1 MPAAPD
7 TRAADPLAT
16 SIRAHVEALCAAGD
30 RHPGTQR
37 NRDATAYVAS
47 QLELAGA
54 EVEQLDFE
62 VGDWR
67 HGVAAIE
74 VGGRVVSAH
83 PGPFSAAADA
93 HGTLLAVSTA
103 SGLDGLDARGCVLL
117 LHGEIAAAQLTPRG
131 YPWYSNPDDE
141 RIAHALEAAAPL
153 AIVAATGLSSE
164 TTGAQSPFPLI
175 EEVGFGVPTAYLD
188 EETGEWL
195 DQQVGKSA
203 YVRIESQVVPSSG
216 TQVIGRKAGEQGGR
230 ILVAAHVDTKP
241 DTPGALDNA
250 AGVAT
255 LLAVA
260 QLLGDTPTR
269 FSVEY
274 LPFNGEDHVASPG
287 EVAYLDAYPDL
298 SDVRLMINID
308 DAGLVGGV
316 THCSEYGVDEA
327 THELLATLM
336 GDFDLVDS
344 GPQWPAS
351 DHMIFAMRGVP
362 ALALTASDLAAV
374 MGEISHTPR
383 DTPDLVDELQLAQ
396 AARFI
401 ARLVGAL

>member
-1 MPAAPD
+1 MCAAVFD
-7 TRAADPLAT
+7 QAADPLAA

-37 NRDATAYVAS
+37 NRDATAYVAA
-47 QLELAGA
+47 QLAGFGA
-54 EVEQLDFE
+54 QVEQLEFE

-67 HGVAAIE
+67 YGEAWIE
-74 VGGRVVSAH
+74 VGGRAFSAF
-83 PGPFSAAADA
+83 PGPFSVAA
-93 HGTLLAVSTA
+93 HGEGVLLAA
-103 SGLDGLDARGCVLL
+103 SSPTGLEGLDARGCVLL

-153 AIVAATGLSSE
+153 AIVAATGINPE

-175 EEVGFGVPTAYLD
+175 EEVGFGVPTAFLD
-188 EETGEWL
+188 EPAGEWL
-195 DQQVGKSA
+195 CQQVGKIA
-203 YVRIESQVVPSSG
+203 RVRIDSRVEPSTGVQVV
-216 TQVIGRKAGEQGGR
+216 GRTAGEQGGR
-230 ILVAAHVDTKP
+230 ILVGAHVDTKP

-260 QLLGDTPTR
+260 QMLRDTPTR

-287 EVAYLDAYPDL
+287 EVAYLETYPDL
-298 SDVRLMINID
+298 TDVRLMVNVD
-308 DAGLVGGV
+308 DAGLAGGV
-316 THCSEYGVDEA
+316 TEVSEYGLDDA
-327 THELLATLM
+327 TRELMRTVMAE
-336 GDFDLVDS
+336 FDLVRE

-362 ALALTASDLAAV
+362 ALALTASDLTRV

-383 DTPDLVDELQLAQ
+383 DTPDLVDEVQLAQ

-401 ARLVGAL
+401 ARFIEVL